1 MKLIF
6 WWYHFPIEKRLSDE
20 FQTASFRSL
29 QFSYFPRIRGS
40 PEAAA
45 KDSLACL
52 VFVVCHS
59 RLQDAAEYAC
69 SDGTSTAVDDTERA
83 ASICFF
89 ALFETEPEPPGGRRR
104 RRECAAFD
112 RNRVGWSS
120 ALFSDR
126 RLSFA
131 RGEGRGGRRLPVVES
146 PCSAIR
152 RMERPLCRGR

>member
-20 FQTASFRSL
+20 FQTASFQSL

-69 SDGTSTAVDDTERA
+69 SDGTSTAVDDTEAGGLVLFFGLCLKRSPNRRA
-83 ASICFF
+83 DGDDGGSAPLLI
-89 ALFETEPEPPGGRRR
+89 ETVSGGAVPSSRIDDFRSLGAKDGGAVCLLSKVRVRR
-104 RRECAAFD
+104 
-112 RNRVGWSS
+112 
-120 ALFSDR
+120 
-126 RLSFA
+126 
-131 RGEGRGGRRLPVVES
+131 
-146 PCSAIR
+146 
-152 RMERPLCRGR
+152 

>member
-1 MKLIF
+1 MSNF
-6 WWYHFPIEKRLSDE
+6 RLPLFDRY
-20 FQTASFRSL
+20 SFRI
-29 QFSYFPRIRGS
+29 FPRIRGS

-89 ALFETEPEPPGGRRR
+89 RS
-104 RRECAAFD
+104 
-112 RNRVGWSS
+112 V
-120 ALFSDR
+120 
-126 RLSFA
+126 
-131 RGEGRGGRRLPVVES
+131 
-146 PCSAIR
+146 
-152 RMERPLCRGR
+152 